1 MSRRNSLPWMNSG
14 THSRT
19 RTPRVRLR
27 RTTAYTRPAM
37 NDGRCTMDENENLPA
52 TTLAPASAWLG
63 RRAHSPPHRGSSAH
77 CSTLT
82 AHSLTEITN
91 REMVY
96 PDGCAPAVGVVRTR
110 RALLTVM
117 MRRVTTVPASCI
129 RIRAPT
135 PRIGISM
142 ELRQRHARLVDRK
155 EVTARTTRRSPK
167 SLVRHITVAPETVIT
182 LRIK

>member
-1 MSRRNSLPWMNSG
+1 MRFRTRRSRMSRRNSLPWMNSG

-19 RTPRVRLR
+19 RTPRVRLQC
-27 RTTAYTRPAM
+27 TTAYTRPAM

-110 RALLTVM
+110 RALLTVL
-117 MRRVTTVPASCI
+117 MRRVPRVPVPASFI
-129 RIRAPT
+129 RTLAT
-135 PRIGISM
+135 QIGI
-142 ELRQRHARLVDRK
+142 
-155 EVTARTTRRSPK
+155 
-167 SLVRHITVAPETVIT
+167 
-182 LRIK
+182 